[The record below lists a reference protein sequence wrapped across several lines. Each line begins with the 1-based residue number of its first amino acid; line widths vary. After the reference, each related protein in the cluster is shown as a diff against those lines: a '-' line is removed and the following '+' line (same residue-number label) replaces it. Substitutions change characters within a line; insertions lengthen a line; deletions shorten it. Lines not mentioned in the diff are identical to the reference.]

1 MYSVIFEIEKERIMK
16 KLVWRKIGVFVAAIC
31 SVILLKQ
38 EVFAAS
44 EDIIDMTQKGSL
56 TVYKYDLTAAEE
68 DGIDTSEEK
77 FANNGKEDEKAK
89 EEFKNYVISGV
100 EFTYLH
106 LGNIH
111 TEHKQNEIQILYDIP
126 EKLEK
131 ILGMDNKRG
140 NHQYTST
147 ELNYSLKELL
157 AQKTEG
163 RNQLE
168 QYVNHAD
175 EKKNMPLTDKNGKTS
190 VTELPL
196 GLYLI
201 VETKVPANVHTTVE
215 PFFVSLPMTDHEGE
229 AWFYDVE
236 VYPKNQTNIPDLD
249 KLIKQHDD
257 NGKLPYE
264 DIATGSQGD
273 IMDYIFVSHL
283 PKITSE
289 ATYLTQYTFTDQM
302 DIGLT
307 YNEDVSLYFY
317 KTEEEARN
325 HDKEKAIQVWE
336 AKEKLFK
343 TEYQGE
349 TSGKSKMI
357 ITITKEG
364 LEEINTKLSNKWMV
378 IAYSCTI
385 NTDGSPVLG
394 DSGNINEV
402 TLEWKRTNMEEIDML
417 EDRAKVYIFGLNI
430 QKTFSDQKGKFQDVK
445 FLLQNKTD
453 GYYLKAKGENGVYY
467 ITDQEKGTSE
477 KEGTIF
483 NPGEKG
489 NLTINGLEADT
500 YILTEIA
507 TANGYSLL
515 KEPMVIDIRSTV
527 DDIIPSRTTLY
538 DILDITNNPNKEVIE
553 TPGERASASIDGT
566 NTTMSEFHSETGIV
580 SANGRVDIEVIN
592 NKTFKLPQTG
602 GYGTWIFTLA
612 GCGAALGGVVL
623 VTRRSNKKDD

>member
-1 MYSVIFEIEKERIMK
+1 MK
-16 KLVWRKIGVFVAAIC
+16 KLVWRKIGVFVVAIC

-38 EVFAAS
+38 EAFAAS

-77 FANNGKEDEKAK
+77 FANNGKEDEKVK

-157 AQKTEG
+157 AQETEG

-343 TEYQGE
+343 TEYRGE

-402 TLEWKRTNMEEIDML
+402 TLEWKRTNMEEIDTL

-430 QKTFSDQKGKFQDVK
+430 QKMFSDQKGKFQDVK

>member
-111 TEHKQNEIQILYDIP
+111 TEHKRNEIQILYDIP

-343 TEYQGE
+343 TEYRGE

-402 TLEWKRTNMEEIDML
+402 TLEWKRTNMEEIDTL

-430 QKTFSDQKGKFQDVK
+430 QKMFSDQKGKFQDVK

-477 KEGTIF
+477 KEGTVF

>member
-16 KLVWRKIGVFVAAIC
+16 KLVWRKIGVFVVAIC

-38 EVFAAS
+38 EAFAAS

-157 AQKTEG
+157 AQETEG

-385 NTDGSPVLG
+385 NTDDSPVLG

>member
-16 KLVWRKIGVFVAAIC
+16 KLVWRKIGVFVVAIC

-38 EVFAAS
+38 EAFAAS

-157 AQKTEG
+157 AQETEG

-364 LEEINTKLSNKWMV
+364 LEKINTKLSNKWMV

-402 TLEWKRTNMEEIDML
+402 TLEWKRTNMEEIDTL

-430 QKTFSDQKGKFQDVK
+430 QKMFSDQKGKFQDVK

-477 KEGTIF
+477 KEGTVF

>member
-16 KLVWRKIGVFVAAIC
+16 KLVWRKIGVFVVAIC

-38 EVFAAS
+38 EAFAAS

-111 TEHKQNEIQILYDIP
+111 TEHKRNEIQILYDIP

-157 AQKTEG
+157 AQETEG

-385 NTDGSPVLG
+385 NTDDSPVLG

>member
-1 MYSVIFEIEKERIMK
+1 MK

-157 AQKTEG
+157 AQETEG

-343 TEYQGE
+343 TEYRGE

-385 NTDGSPVLG
+385 NTDDSPVLG

-402 TLEWKRTNMEEIDML
+402 TLEWKRTNMEEVDTL

-430 QKTFSDQKGKFQDVK
+430 QKMFSDQKGKFQDVK

-477 KEGTIF
+477 KEGTVF

-553 TPGERASASIDGT
+553 TPGERASASIATNRRIWNLDFYAGWMRSCSWWCGT
-566 NTTMSEFHSETGIV
+566 
-580 SANGRVDIEVIN
+580 
-592 NKTFKLPQTG
+592 
-602 GYGTWIFTLA
+602 
-612 GCGAALGGVVL
+612 C
-623 VTRRSNKKDD
+623 NKKK

>member
-1 MYSVIFEIEKERIMK
+1 MK
-16 KLVWRKIGVFVAAIC
+16 KLVWRKIGVFVVAIC

-38 EVFAAS
+38 EAFAAS

-111 TEHKQNEIQILYDIP
+111 TKHKRNEIQILYDIP

-157 AQKTEG
+157 AQETEG

-385 NTDGSPVLG
+385 NTDDSPVLG

>member
-1 MYSVIFEIEKERIMK
+1 MIFETGKECIMK

-31 SVILLKQ
+31 SV
-38 EVFAAS
+38 VFLRQQVLAAS
-44 EDIIDMTQKGSL
+44 EDIIDMTRKGSL

-68 DGIDTSEEK
+68 DGIDISDEK
-77 FANNGKEDEKAK
+77 FANNGKKDEKAK

-106 LGNIH
+106 LGNVY

-131 ILGMDNKRG
+131 ILGMENKRG

-147 ELNYSLKELL
+147 ELNHSLKELL
-157 AQKTEG
+157 TKETKG

-168 QYVNHAD
+168 QYINHAD
-175 EKKNMPLTDKNGKTS
+175 GKKNMPLTDKNGKTS

-229 AWFYDVE
+229 SWFYDVE

-343 TEYQGE
+343 TEYRGE

-402 TLEWKRTNMEEIDML
+402 TLEWKRTNMEEIDTL

-430 QKTFSDQKGKFQDVK
+430 QKMFSDQKGKFQDVK

-477 KEGTIF
+477 KEGTVF

>member
-157 AQKTEG
+157 AQETEG

-343 TEYQGE
+343 TEYRGE

-385 NTDGSPVLG
+385 NTDDSPVLG

-402 TLEWKRTNMEEIDML
+402 TLEWKRTNMEEVDTL

-430 QKTFSDQKGKFQDVK
+430 QKMFSDQKGKFQDVK

-477 KEGTIF
+477 KEGTVF

-602 GYGTWIFTLA
+602 EYGTWIFTLA

>member
-157 AQKTEG
+157 AQETEG

-175 EKKNMPLTDKNGKTS
+175 EKKIMPLTDKNGKTS

-343 TEYQGE
+343 TEYRGE

-385 NTDGSPVLG
+385 NTDDSPVLG

-402 TLEWKRTNMEEIDML
+402 TLEWKRTNMEEVDTL

-430 QKTFSDQKGKFQDVK
+430 QKMFSDQKGKFQDVK

-477 KEGTIF
+477 KEGTVF

>member
-1 MYSVIFEIEKERIMK
+1 MYSVIFGIEKERIMK
-16 KLVWRKIGVFVAAIC
+16 KLVWRKIGVFVVAIC

-38 EVFAAS
+38 EAFAAS

-111 TEHKQNEIQILYDIP
+111 TEHKRNEIQILYDIP

-131 ILGMDNKRG
+131 ILEMDNKRG

-157 AQKTEG
+157 AQETEG

-385 NTDGSPVLG
+385 NTDDSPVLG

>member
-16 KLVWRKIGVFVAAIC
+16 KLVWRKIGVFVVAIC

-38 EVFAAS
+38 EAFAAS

-77 FANNGKEDEKAK
+77 FANNGKEDEKVK

-157 AQKTEG
+157 AQETEG

-343 TEYQGE
+343 TEYRGE

-402 TLEWKRTNMEEIDML
+402 TLEWKRTNMEEIDTL

-430 QKTFSDQKGKFQDVK
+430 QKMFSDQKGKFQDVK
-445 FLLQNKTD
+445 FLLQNKKD

>member
-157 AQKTEG
+157 AQETEG

-343 TEYQGE
+343 TEYRGE

-364 LEEINTKLSNKWMV
+364 LEEINTKLANKWMV

-385 NTDGSPVLG
+385 NTDDSPVLG

-402 TLEWKRTNMEEIDML
+402 TLEWKRTNMEEVDTL

-430 QKTFSDQKGKFQDVK
+430 QKMFSDQKGKFQDVK

-477 KEGTIF
+477 KEGTVF

>member
-385 NTDGSPVLG
+385 NTDDSPVLG

-402 TLEWKRTNMEEIDML
+402 TLEWKRTNMEEIDTL

>member
-157 AQKTEG
+157 AQETEG

-307 YNEDVSLYFY
+307 YNKDVSLYFY

-364 LEEINTKLSNKWMV
+364 LEKINTKLSNKWMV

-385 NTDGSPVLG
+385 NTDDSPVLG

-402 TLEWKRTNMEEIDML
+402 TLEWKRTNMEEIDTL
-417 EDRAKVYIFGLNI
+417 EDRAKVYIFELNI
-430 QKTFSDQKGKFQDVK
+430 KKMFSDQKGKFQDVK

-477 KEGTIF
+477 KEGTVF

>member
-16 KLVWRKIGVFVAAIC
+16 KLVWRKIGVFVVAIC

-38 EVFAAS
+38 EAFAAS

-77 FANNGKEDEKAK
+77 FANNGKEDEKVK

-111 TEHKQNEIQILYDIP
+111 TEHKRNEIQILYDIP

-157 AQKTEG
+157 AQETEG

-343 TEYQGE
+343 TEYRGE

-402 TLEWKRTNMEEIDML
+402 TLEWKRTNMEEIDTL

-430 QKTFSDQKGKFQDVK
+430 QKMFSDQKGKFQDVK

>member
-16 KLVWRKIGVFVAAIC
+16 KLVWRKIGVFVVAIC

-38 EVFAAS
+38 EAFAAS

-111 TEHKQNEIQILYDIP
+111 TEHKRNEIQILYDIP

-157 AQKTEG
+157 AQETEG

-385 NTDGSPVLG
+385 NTDDSPVLG

-402 TLEWKRTNMEEIDML
+402 TLEWKRTNMEEIDTL

-477 KEGTIF
+477 KEGTVF

>member
-157 AQKTEG
+157 AQETEG

-343 TEYQGE
+343 TEYRGE

-385 NTDGSPVLG
+385 NTDDRPVLG

-402 TLEWKRTNMEEIDML
+402 TLEWKRTNMEEIDTL

-430 QKTFSDQKGKFQDVK
+430 QKMFSDQKGKFQDVK

-477 KEGTIF
+477 KEGTVF

>member
-1 MYSVIFEIEKERIMK
+1 MK

-157 AQKTEG
+157 AQETEG

-385 NTDGSPVLG
+385 NTDDSPVLG

-402 TLEWKRTNMEEIDML
+402 TLEWKRTNMEEIDTL

-430 QKTFSDQKGKFQDVK
+430 QKMFSDQKGKFQDVK

-477 KEGTIF
+477 KEGTVF

>member
-38 EVFAAS
+38 EAFAAS

-157 AQKTEG
+157 AQETEG

-385 NTDGSPVLG
+385 NTDDRPVLG

-402 TLEWKRTNMEEIDML
+402 TLEWKRTNMEEIDTL

>member
-16 KLVWRKIGVFVAAIC
+16 KLVWRKIGVFVVAIC

-38 EVFAAS
+38 EAFAAS
-44 EDIIDMTQKGSL
+44 EDIIDMTQKGNL

-157 AQKTEG
+157 AQETEG

-385 NTDGSPVLG
+385 NTDDRPVLG

-402 TLEWKRTNMEEIDML
+402 TLEWKRTNMEEIDTL

-445 FLLQNKTD
+445 FLLQNKKD

-477 KEGTIF
+477 KEGTVF

>member
-1 MYSVIFEIEKERIMK
+1 MYSVIFEIKKERIMK

-157 AQKTEG
+157 AQETEG

-307 YNEDVSLYFY
+307 YNKDVSLYFY

-364 LEEINTKLSNKWMV
+364 LEKINTKLSNKWMV

-385 NTDGSPVLG
+385 NTDDSPVLG

-402 TLEWKRTNMEEIDML
+402 TLEWKRTNMEEIDTL

-430 QKTFSDQKGKFQDVK
+430 QKMFSDQKGKFQDVK

-477 KEGTIF
+477 KEGTVF

>member
-1 MYSVIFEIEKERIMK
+1 MK
-16 KLVWRKIGVFVAAIC
+16 KLVWRKIGVFVVAIC

-38 EVFAAS
+38 EAFAAS

-111 TEHKQNEIQILYDIP
+111 TEHKRNEIQILYDIP

-157 AQKTEG
+157 AQETEG

-385 NTDGSPVLG
+385 NTDDSPVLG

>member
-157 AQKTEG
+157 AQETEG

-343 TEYQGE
+343 TEYRGE

-364 LEEINTKLSNKWMV
+364 LEKINTKLSNKWMV

-385 NTDGSPVLG
+385 NTDDSPVLG

-402 TLEWKRTNMEEIDML
+402 TLEWKRTNMEEIDTL

-430 QKTFSDQKGKFQDVK
+430 QKMFSDQKGKFQDVK

-477 KEGTIF
+477 KEGTVF

>member
-16 KLVWRKIGVFVAAIC
+16 KLVWRKIGVFVVAIC

-38 EVFAAS
+38 EAFAAS

-111 TEHKQNEIQILYDIP
+111 TEHKRNEIQILYDIP

-157 AQKTEG
+157 AQETEG

-402 TLEWKRTNMEEIDML
+402 TLEWKRTNMEEIDTL

-430 QKTFSDQKGKFQDVK
+430 QKMFSDQKGKFQDVK

-453 GYYLKAKGENGVYY
+453 GYYLKAKGKNGVYY

>member
-16 KLVWRKIGVFVAAIC
+16 KLVWRKIGVFVVAIC

-38 EVFAAS
+38 EAFAAS

-111 TEHKQNEIQILYDIP
+111 TEHKRNEIQILYDIP

-157 AQKTEG
+157 AQETEG

-385 NTDGSPVLG
+385 NTDDSPVLG

-402 TLEWKRTNMEEIDML
+402 TLEWKRTNMEEIDTL

-489 NLTINGLEADT
+489 NLTINGLEANT

>member
-343 TEYQGE
+343 TEYRGE

-402 TLEWKRTNMEEIDML
+402 TLEWKRTNMEEIDTL

-430 QKTFSDQKGKFQDVK
+430 QKMFSDQKGKFQDVK

>member
-1 MYSVIFEIEKERIMK
+1 MYSVIFEIEKESIMK

-157 AQKTEG
+157 AQETEG

-215 PFFVSLPMTDHEGE
+215 PFFVSLPMTNHEGE

-307 YNEDVSLYFY
+307 YNENVSLYFY

-402 TLEWKRTNMEEIDML
+402 TLEWKRTNMEEIDTL

-430 QKTFSDQKGKFQDVK
+430 QKMFSDQKGKFQDVK

-623 VTRRSNKKDD
+623 ITRRSNKKDD

>member
-1 MYSVIFEIEKERIMK
+1 MK
-16 KLVWRKIGVFVAAIC
+16 KLVWRKIGVFVVAIC

-38 EVFAAS
+38 EAFAAS

-111 TEHKQNEIQILYDIP
+111 TEHKRNEIQILYDIP

-157 AQKTEG
+157 AQETEG

-215 PFFVSLPMTDHEGE
+215 SFFVSLPMTDHEGE

-343 TEYQGE
+343 TEYRGE

-402 TLEWKRTNMEEIDML
+402 TLEWKRTNMEEIDTL

-430 QKTFSDQKGKFQDVK
+430 QKMFSDQKGKFQDVK

-453 GYYLKAKGENGVYY
+453 GYYLKAKGKNGVYY

>member
-16 KLVWRKIGVFVAAIC
+16 KLVWRKIGVFVVAIC

-38 EVFAAS
+38 EAFAAS

-111 TEHKQNEIQILYDIP
+111 TEHKRNEIQILYDIP

-157 AQKTEG
+157 AQETEG

-402 TLEWKRTNMEEIDML
+402 TLEWKRTNMEEIDTL

-430 QKTFSDQKGKFQDVK
+430 QKMFSDQKGKFQDVK
-445 FLLQNKTD
+445 FLLQNKRD

>member
-16 KLVWRKIGVFVAAIC
+16 KLVWRKIGVFVVAIC

-38 EVFAAS
+38 EAFAAS

-111 TEHKQNEIQILYDIP
+111 TEHKRNEIQILYDIP

-157 AQKTEG
+157 AQETEG

-190 VTELPL
+190 VTELPF

-385 NTDGSPVLG
+385 NTDDSPVLG

>member
-1 MYSVIFEIEKERIMK
+1 MK

-445 FLLQNKTD
+445 FLLQNKRD

>member
-16 KLVWRKIGVFVAAIC
+16 KLVWRKIGVFVVAIC

-38 EVFAAS
+38 EAFAAS

-111 TEHKQNEIQILYDIP
+111 TEHKRNEIQILYDIP

-157 AQKTEG
+157 AQETEG

>member
-111 TEHKQNEIQILYDIP
+111 TEHKRNEIQILYDIP

-157 AQKTEG
+157 AQETEG

-343 TEYQGE
+343 TEYRGE

-402 TLEWKRTNMEEIDML
+402 TLEWKRTNMEEIDTL

-430 QKTFSDQKGKFQDVK
+430 QKMFSDQKGKFQDVK
-445 FLLQNKTD
+445 FLLQNKRD

>member
-16 KLVWRKIGVFVAAIC
+16 KLVWRKIGVFVVAIC

-38 EVFAAS
+38 EAFAAS

-111 TEHKQNEIQILYDIP
+111 TEHKRNEIQILYDIP

-157 AQKTEG
+157 AQETEG

-343 TEYQGE
+343 TEYRGE

>member
-16 KLVWRKIGVFVAAIC
+16 KLVWRKIGVFVVAIC

-38 EVFAAS
+38 EAFAAS

-111 TEHKQNEIQILYDIP
+111 TEHKRNEIQILYDIP

-131 ILGMDNKRG
+131 ILEMDNKRG

-157 AQKTEG
+157 AQETEG

-385 NTDGSPVLG
+385 NTDDSPVLG

>member
-16 KLVWRKIGVFVAAIC
+16 KLVWRKIGVFVVAIC

-38 EVFAAS
+38 EAFAAS

-157 AQKTEG
+157 AQETEG

-385 NTDGSPVLG
+385 NTDDSPVLG

-402 TLEWKRTNMEEIDML
+402 TLEWKRTNMEEIDTL

>member
-16 KLVWRKIGVFVAAIC
+16 KLVWRKIGVFVVAIC

-38 EVFAAS
+38 EAFAAS

-157 AQKTEG
+157 AQETEG

-343 TEYQGE
+343 TEYRGE

-402 TLEWKRTNMEEIDML
+402 TLEWKRTNMEEIDTL

-430 QKTFSDQKGKFQDVK
+430 QKMFSDQKGKFQDVK

>member
-1 MYSVIFEIEKERIMK
+1 MK
-16 KLVWRKIGVFVAAIC
+16 KLVWRKIGVFVVAIC

-38 EVFAAS
+38 EAFAAS

-157 AQKTEG
+157 AQETEG

-343 TEYQGE
+343 TEYRGE

-402 TLEWKRTNMEEIDML
+402 TLEWKRTNMEEIDTL

-430 QKTFSDQKGKFQDVK
+430 QKMFSDQKGKFQDVK

-580 SANGRVDIEVIN
+580 SANGRVDIEIIN